1 VVKDNNLELATQRGI
16 GNSAW
21 NWQLIISALLEPNLL
36 PERFSVGKRCGH
48 VNSEAMSCL
57 TQKQR
62 EHIGQCTGRLVSEHQ
77 FEDGTLG
84 YK

>member
-1 VVKDNNLELATQRGI
+1 MVKDNNLELATQRGI
-16 GNSAW
+16 GN
-21 NWQLIISALLEPNLL
+21 LVSALLEPNLL
-36 PERFSVGKRCGH
+36 PKRFSVGKRCGH

-62 EHIGQCTGRLVSEHQ
+62 EHIGQCAGRLVSEHQ